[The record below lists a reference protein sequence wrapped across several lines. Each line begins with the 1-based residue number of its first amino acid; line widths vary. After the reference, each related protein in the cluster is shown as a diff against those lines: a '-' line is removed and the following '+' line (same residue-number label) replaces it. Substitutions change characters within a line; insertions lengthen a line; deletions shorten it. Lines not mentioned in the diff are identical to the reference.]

1 MGPPPLTWTGKKKL
15 PIAAGLLQ
23 VGIARRQR
31 FIATDKQTT
40 NHDMDRGSY

>member
-1 MGPPPLTWTGKKKL
+1 MDRKKEL